1 MTYWLVDTW
10 TNDRRRE
17 LRFWVSS
24 MFTGIV
30 EEIGIVRGTSRDH
43 MAFEAR
49 EVLEGT
55 RIGDSIAVNGVCLS
69 VVSLE
74 NHGFAVNVMPETL
87 RHTNLGGLHYGNP
100 VNLERALL
108 LGGRLGGH
116 LVLGHVDDT
125 GEVVNVVSEENARI
139 VRISAPDK
147 LLPYIVSRAFIAVDG
162 VSLTIADLDDVS
174 FVVSLVAY
182 TRDGTTLGKKNPGDI
197 VNLEVDILAKYVEN
211 FKQREGQ
218 RLTPEFLREYGFSGA
233 VDAG

>member
-1 MTYWLVDTW
+1 
-10 TNDRRRE
+10 
-17 LRFWVSS
+17 

-30 EEIGIVRGTSRDH
+30 EEIGTVRDTSRDRL
-43 MAFEAR
+43 AFLAR
-49 EVLEGT
+49 EVLDGT
-55 RIGDSIAVNGVCLS
+55 RTGDSIAVNGVCLT

-74 NHGFAVNVMPETL
+74 THGFAVNVMPETL
-87 RHTNLGGLHYGNP
+87 RHTNLGGLHYGDP

-125 GEVVNVVSEENARI
+125 GEVANVVSEETARI

-147 LLPYIVSRAFIAVDG
+147 LMPYIVSRGFITVDG

-174 FVVSLVAY
+174 FAVSLVTY
-182 TRDGTTLGKKNPGDI
+182 TRERTTLGKKRPGDI

-211 FKQREGQ
+211 LKEREGQ
-218 RLTPEFLREYGFSGA
+218 RLTPEFLKEYGFSGA
-233 VDAG
+233 IDVG